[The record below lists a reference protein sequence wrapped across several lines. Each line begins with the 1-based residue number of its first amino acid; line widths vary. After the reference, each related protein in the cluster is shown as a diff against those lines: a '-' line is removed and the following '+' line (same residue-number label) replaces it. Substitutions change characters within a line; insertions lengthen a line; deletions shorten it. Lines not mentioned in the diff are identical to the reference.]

1 MTDTA
6 KTNLNFALLTVS
18 DTRTLDQDTS
28 GNYLSEALTS
38 SGHMLSERALLK
50 DDTYAIRAQV
60 SQWIASTQIQVIL
73 ITGGTGFYDRDNTVG
88 AVSVL
93 FDKVIPGFGEVFR
106 ARSLEDIGMAT
117 LQSCA
122 IGGMANRTA
131 IFCLP
136 GSTGACRLAW
146 EQILETQLDSRT
158 KPCNFVAHLTRD

>member
-1 MTDTA
+1 MTDRP
-6 KTNLNFALLTVS
+6 KTQLNFALLTVS

-28 GNYLSEALTS
+28 GNYLAQVLTT
-38 SGHMLSERALLK
+38 SGHLLAERSLLK
-50 DDTYAIRAQV
+50 DDTYTIRAQV
-60 SQWIASTQIQVIL
+60 SQWIADPKIQVIL
-73 ITGGTGFYDRDNTVG
+73 ITGGTGFYERDNTVG
-88 AVSVL
+88 AVSIL

-106 ARSLEDIGMAT
+106 ALSLEDIGMAT

-158 KPCNFVAHLTRD
+158 KPCNFVAHLTR